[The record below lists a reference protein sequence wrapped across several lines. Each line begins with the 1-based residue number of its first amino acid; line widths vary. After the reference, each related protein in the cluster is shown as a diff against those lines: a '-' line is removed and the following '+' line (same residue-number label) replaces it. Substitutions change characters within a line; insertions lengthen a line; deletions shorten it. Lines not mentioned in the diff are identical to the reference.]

1 MTLRR
6 SWPCSRLQSK
16 RWPLPPLAVVEQV
29 LVDMAERTGREG
41 FADAQRFPDADVV
54 REGVAQRVD
63 IGLVFI
69 TVQLHGG
76 QPQSLRAG
84 DHLLQRRIAEDADV
98 LRSGAAAI
106 TALAWAS
113 FTARG
118 EVGTKISPP

>member
-1 MTLRR
+1 M
-6 SWPCSRLQSK
+6 
-16 RWPLPPLAVVEQV
+16 V
-29 LVDMAERTGREG
+29 ERTGREG

-98 LRSGAAAI
+98 LQRRSGDHRFG
-106 TALAWAS
+106 LAS

>member
-1 MTLRR
+1 
-6 SWPCSRLQSK
+6 
-16 RWPLPPLAVVEQV
+16 
-29 LVDMAERTGREG
+29 MAERTGREG

-98 LRSGAAAI
+98 LQRRSGDHRFG
-106 TALAWAS
+106 WAS